1 MDYETIGR
9 SVKKTNSVLI
19 VEHSARSMGLASRV
33 SDEIQEKFF
42 DYLDCPISKL
52 TLPDVPPPVSRPVEK
67 AIIPGVKEIKAKMIQ
82 GSRHLF

>member
-52 TLPDVPPPVSRPVEK
+52 TLPDVPLPVSRPVEK
-67 AIIPGVKEIKAKMIQ
+67 AIIPGVREIKAKMFQ